1 MHFQRKLLQGSGPH
15 SGNSSPGQAELCPLS
30 VTTPSDRPSDT
41 FQAEDCSRESLCHHV
56 QEGKVKGSDSQGH
69 DLVPFHPPSPWQ
81 EHESASSLSSHST
94 PDQFSVQDS
103 GKGDSEF
110 NDSASDISGEGL
122 KKPPSQVAEKQV
134 GNLAHIKGAH
144 LQKVLFPYFM
154 VSQAEHPKIGTAAC
168 MAGRTYKDTERYCS
182 LYAHQSQRSKTIPL
196 HCESDYVI
204 AYSTTPIYQ
213 PMVQLEKSHF
223 LPQKLIFL
231 KLKDYKVCM
240 KEF

>member
-134 GNLAHIKGAH
+134 G
-144 LQKVLFPYFM
+144 
-154 VSQAEHPKIGTAAC
+154 TAAC